1 MTDWATARKLCK
13 QGGGDLI
20 VIDSLTEQNYIKSKN
35 VMKQQ
40 ESRRANGTAVS
51 GVVIH
56 LN

>member
-13 QGGGDLI
+13 QSDGDLI
-20 VIDSLTEQNYIKSKN
+20 VIDSLTEQNYIKSKT
-35 VMKQQ
+35 VMRQ
-40 ESRRANGTAVS
+40 ESRRTYGTAVI